1 MRRTTGFANA
11 TLLLLSVAMTALWAW
26 SFRRDMRIPYSYR
39 GRAFEVL
46 IHRGATGVN
55 NDPEIAVQT
64 EKEERARQA
73 VAMIPGAGFLGL
85 MPGGEKFSYP
95 PSQVPPP
102 WSRSS
107 RVVLPGASGLLI
119 VFPVVGVMR
128 WRKRRRRVA
137 AGLCGAC
144 GYDLT
149 GNTSGV
155 CPECGLAV
163 AKMPVRSPA

>member
-1 MRRTTGFANA
+1 MRRATAFAIA
-11 TLLLLSVAMTALWAW
+11 IFLLLSVATMALWAW
-26 SFRRDMRIPYSYR
+26 SFRRDVRVPF
-39 GRAFEVL
+39 AFHGKAFA
-46 IHRGATGVN
+46 IFIRRGAAGFD
-55 NDPEIAVQT
+55 NDPEIAAQT

-85 MPGGEKFSYP
+85 FPGGQKFSYP
-95 PSQVPPP
+95 PSQVPPA

-107 RVVLPGASGLLI
+107 RVVLPAASGLLI
-119 VFPVVGVMR
+119 VWPVVGVLR

-137 AGLCGAC
+137 AGLCASC

-155 CPECGLAV
+155 CPECGMVV
-163 AKMPVRSPA
+163 ASHAKAIN